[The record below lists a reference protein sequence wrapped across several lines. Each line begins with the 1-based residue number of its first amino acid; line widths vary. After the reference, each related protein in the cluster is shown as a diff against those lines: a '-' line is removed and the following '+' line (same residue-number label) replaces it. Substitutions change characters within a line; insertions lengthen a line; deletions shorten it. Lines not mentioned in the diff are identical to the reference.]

1 MARRADEG
9 TAVVAAR
16 DLVSAISRFRR
27 RIRGVADNRR
37 LSPSQ
42 TSVLGVLA
50 RGDAATASDLAAV
63 EGVRPQS
70 MAATLAVLE
79 TRRLISRRPD
89 PADGR
94 RQVVTLTAAGEGLYR
109 GNRAARQEWL
119 VDAIAQQLTPAE
131 QRTLIDAAAL
141 MERLSDS

>member
-1 MARRADEG
+1 MPRKPDERS
-9 TAVVAAR
+9 VVAAR
-16 DLVSAISRFRR
+16 DIVSAVSRFRR
-27 RIRGVADNRR
+27 RIRAVADNQQ

-42 TSVLGVLA
+42 TSVLGALA
-50 RGDAATASDLAAV
+50 RGGAATASDLAGA

-79 TRRLISRRPD
+79 TRELIRRRPD
-89 PADGR
+89 PSDGR
-94 RQVVTLTAAGEGLYR
+94 RQVVTLTRDGADLYR

-119 VDAIAQQLTPAE
+119 VDAIAQHLTPAE

-141 MERLSDS
+141 MEKLTDS